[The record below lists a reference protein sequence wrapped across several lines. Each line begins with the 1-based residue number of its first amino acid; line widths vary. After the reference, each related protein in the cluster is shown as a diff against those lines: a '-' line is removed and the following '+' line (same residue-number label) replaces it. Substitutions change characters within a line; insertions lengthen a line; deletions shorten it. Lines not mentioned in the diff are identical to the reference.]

1 MLTSLA
7 EEMRARAAFEMQSKF
22 VPLPPPRLAEHG
34 DEDGGKRERE
44 REQAR
49 PIKWQIQAIVGG
61 ERRRERKSERREAA
75 RGKIR

>member
-44 REQAR
+44 RA
-49 PIKWQIQAIVGG
+49 
-61 ERRRERKSERREAA
+61 SAA
-75 RGKIR
+75 HKMADSSDSRGRTET

>member
-1 MLTSLA
+1 MMLTSLA

-44 REQAR
+44 RERA
-49 PIKWQIQAIVGG
+49 
-61 ERRRERKSERREAA
+61 SAA
-75 RGKIR
+75 HKMADSSDSRGRTET